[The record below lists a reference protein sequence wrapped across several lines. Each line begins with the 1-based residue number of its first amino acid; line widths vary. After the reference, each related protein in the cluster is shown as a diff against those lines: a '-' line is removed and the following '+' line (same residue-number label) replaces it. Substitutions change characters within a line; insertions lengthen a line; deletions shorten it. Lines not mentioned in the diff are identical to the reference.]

1 MSVWALKCAMD
12 SMLMEVNWL
21 NIVLVIESMIQGMV
35 SLMVNLV
42 TVLVLICRVAAFMI
56 LINAM

>member
-1 MSVWALKCAMD
+1 MD